1 MIDIKLEH
9 INNGYAI
16 NLSNNK
22 EKDILVAEMPKNV
35 LLNLPEMTTIYEV
48 ETEQVSI
55 YRNKEKISTK
65 KCPDYAKR
73 TLIWAHLCRLIEDR
87 NIANIPVITKLNGDV
102 LKECDTLDTILPI
115 FSLLEEPVKQKDIDL
130 EVKLLDTISKCSKQ
144 NGNVPQDVWEGFIA
158 TFDVFK
164 GD

>member
-55 YRNKEKISTK
+55 YRNKEKI
-65 KCPDYAKR
+65 
-73 TLIWAHLCRLIEDR
+73 LC
-87 NIANIPVITKLNGDV
+87 
-102 LKECDTLDTILPI
+102 
-115 FSLLEEPVKQKDIDL
+115 
-130 EVKLLDTISKCSKQ
+130 
-144 NGNVPQDVWEGFIA
+144 
-158 TFDVFK
+158 
-164 GD
+164 